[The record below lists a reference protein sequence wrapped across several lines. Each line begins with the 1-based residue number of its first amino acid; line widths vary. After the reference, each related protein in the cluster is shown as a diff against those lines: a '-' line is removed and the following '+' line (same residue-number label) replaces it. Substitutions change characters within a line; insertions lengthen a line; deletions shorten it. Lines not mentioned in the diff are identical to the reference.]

1 MKAQEVFSVVIYSM
15 PPYIPAFFFLS
26 GDASEV
32 YCLNLKLNISKSIGG
47 KFLGMFLVI
56 PFLVLVDLG
65 AFYVLVLGVATL
77 AHILPEQEDI
87 DRKEQISLNLL

>member
-1 MKAQEVFSVVIYSM
+1 
-15 PPYIPAFFFLS
+15 
-26 GDASEV
+26 
-32 YCLNLKLNISKSIGG
+32 
-47 KFLGMFLVI
+47 MFLVI

-65 AFYVLVLGVATL
+65 AFYVLGLGVATL